1 MAKIVPLKASRRSS
15 ESDPVRVVGMR
26 GGGTLSRKVVLKS
39 AGSVHELRPE
49 GVKRSAVS
57 TDRDARYKRRA
68 QVLLYQAAS
77 LLAEVEGSE
86 QRLAWLLEDCA
97 DLLVREEQMG
107 PVA

>member
-1 MAKIVPLKASRRSS
+1 V
-15 ESDPVRVVGMR
+15 
-26 GGGTLSRKVVLKS
+26 
-39 AGSVHELRPE
+39 
-49 GVKRSAVS
+49 
-57 TDRDARYKRRA
+57 RYKRRA

-97 DLLVREEQMG
+97 DLLVREEVREEPLG

>member
-1 MAKIVPLKASRRSS
+1 MGKIVHLRAGTSERASRS
-15 ESDPVRVVGMR
+15 G
-26 GGGTLSRKVVLKS
+26 
-39 AGSVHELRPE
+39 A
-49 GVKRSAVS
+49 AVS
-57 TDRDARYKRRA
+57 GGVRGSKHGRVKVLPGSRERDARYKQRA

-97 DLLVREEQMG
+97 DLLVREEQLG

>member
-1 MAKIVPLKASRRSS
+1 MQS
-15 ESDPVRVVGMR
+15 
-26 GGGTLSRKVVLKS
+26 GG
-39 AGSVHELRPE
+39 
-49 GVKRSAVS
+49 AVS
-57 TDRDARYKRRA
+57 RVISAKDMGLLPRNREDRSPDERDARYKRRA

-97 DLLVREEQMG
+97 DLLVREEPVG